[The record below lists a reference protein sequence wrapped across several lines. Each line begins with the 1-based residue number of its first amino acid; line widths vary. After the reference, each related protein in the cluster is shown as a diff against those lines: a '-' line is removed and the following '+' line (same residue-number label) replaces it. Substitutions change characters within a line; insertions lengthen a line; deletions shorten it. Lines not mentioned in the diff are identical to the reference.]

1 MKKLILL
8 AIITTS
14 SMGWAGTC
22 GNGYSFSRQIQLRR
36 AYSSDQTSYPYVL
49 NGTQASTALQTA
61 MKVTGSGG
69 SVQNTTTNSIS
80 RTIPADVVFCD
91 ASNAGN
97 ALKYEIDGYDGTVAG
112 KWTAYVQ
119 IPTLH
124 TASTDSIWVFVGN
137 ASVSTSQEDLSM
149 WSDISCAAVWHFPNG
164 STLDAKDSCP
174 TNALNGTINGTVTA
188 TTDAIAGSA
197 TFAGA
202 TSSNIAFDGTTNY
215 ANTGS
220 PFSVSWWGMPTS
232 FSNNY
237 PVAVTLHTN
246 DTGPTTIGYSG
257 DSPNY
262 NGILMGGNNLWAHI
276 HSGTTPRTVAYTY
289 AGVAYNGSG
298 PGTIANYNVVQNG
311 SVATMTLS
319 GSFGAITNENKI
331 GTSSNSA
338 NSYIGKIDELRIFS
352 RQNSNN
358 WGITDFLTQAG
369 AQSTNTQL
377 SWKATPYVVQE
388 SLPTTPTIRQY
399 VSCNT
404 DMFGGICPL
413 SVPVAS
419 GNLLVIVQT
428 TTDALSSC
436 TIPTDSLSL
445 TFTARVSLSYAGTIH
460 SYQTCILTAPVTTS
474 GIETITLATVNVGS
488 PANVAANVFEMIDV
502 GTASIATTTSPTSG
516 VIGVLS
522 ATSPAANSFL
532 VCGTRD
538 EVVGSPP
545 PTVPSTSEGYAAFQ
559 SGYNDGDHPSS
570 AYTAY
575 AVVGTGTQTCTLS
588 SGNGAVMAIFGPSPS
603 VSKKRPSQVY

>member
-149 WSDISCAAVWHFPNG
+149 WSDISCAAVWHFPDG

-237 PVAVTLHTN
+237 PCCSDAAYERHRAN
-246 DTGPTTIGYSG
+246 D
-257 DSPNY
+257 DR
-262 NGILMGGNNLWAHI
+262 LF
-276 HSGTTPRTVAYTY
+276 R
-289 AGVAYNGSG
+289 
-298 PGTIANYNVVQNG
+298 
-311 SVATMTLS
+311 
-319 GSFGAITNENKI
+319 
-331 GTSSNSA
+331 
-338 NSYIGKIDELRIFS
+338 R
-352 RQNSNN
+352 
-358 WGITDFLTQAG
+358 
-369 AQSTNTQL
+369 
-377 SWKATPYVVQE
+377 
-388 SLPTTPTIRQY
+388 
-399 VSCNT
+399 
-404 DMFGGICPL
+404 
-413 SVPVAS
+413 
-419 GNLLVIVQT
+419 
-428 TTDALSSC
+428 
-436 TIPTDSLSL
+436 
-445 TFTARVSLSYAGTIH
+445 
-460 SYQTCILTAPVTTS
+460 
-474 GIETITLATVNVGS
+474 
-488 PANVAANVFEMIDV
+488 
-502 GTASIATTTSPTSG
+502 
-516 VIGVLS
+516 
-522 ATSPAANSFL
+522 
-532 VCGTRD
+532 
-538 EVVGSPP
+538 
-545 PTVPSTSEGYAAFQ
+545 
-559 SGYNDGDHPSS
+559 
-570 AYTAY
+570 
-575 AVVGTGTQTCTLS
+575 
-588 SGNGAVMAIFGPSPS
+588 
-603 VSKKRPSQVY
+603 